1 MDPLSQ
7 PKDFFNN
14 DLEEVNSF
22 NSFQNVFEIQNFLFQ
37 RNGLIPEDNDQ
48 INIIPQ
54 DFEDIKPNNSN
65 ADNPNVILE
74 VPGELIEADNPPNES
89 LNQIFES
96 HTENVE
102 VIIHNS
108 NPEKKIKIFK
118 VIYPS
123 HISLFDYGK
132 YDDYSERI
140 IQEVLN
146 EMHKNKKNRD
156 LKGKILFQ
164 LRKKRKKKYKF
175 IYRRKQKS
183 DNIMKKIKA
192 RFFKSLKILVN
203 IKLKKAGAKLFFSL
217 FPQPI
222 VCNLNKKANKHIFNM
237 ALKNI
242 YSENFNYE
250 NSEKAEVNIKKY
262 KQNLKVLDYLEKNNS
277 ISKESNFNV
286 FKNMKL
292 FEIYKEYL
300 SSKQFAMSISNLKKG
315 KVNVGYIKNYII
327 KAYTLLNYFNH

>member
-192 RFFKSLKILVN
+192 RFFKS
-203 IKLKKAGAKLFFSL
+203 
-217 FPQPI
+217 
-222 VCNLNKKANKHIFNM
+222 
-237 ALKNI
+237 
-242 YSENFNYE
+242 
-250 NSEKAEVNIKKY
+250 
-262 KQNLKVLDYLEKNNS
+262 
-277 ISKESNFNV
+277 
-286 FKNMKL
+286 
-292 FEIYKEYL
+292 
-300 SSKQFAMSISNLKKG
+300 
-315 KVNVGYIKNYII
+315 
-327 KAYTLLNYFNH
+327 